1 MKKSDQVSD
10 VLDLS
15 ALDRLRE
22 TVGGDDAFLAEL
34 IHTFLDDGPQELAR
48 MHQALDSQDA
58 ELLQRAAHSLKSN
71 SAEFGAQDLRQMCK
85 QLEEMA
91 KQGVFDGVSQRV
103 AEVEAEYERVDGA
116 LRQFIKAS

>member
-34 IHTFLDDGPQELAR
+34 IHTFLEDGPRELAR
-48 MHQALDSQDA
+48 MHQALESQDA

-91 KQGVFDGVSQRV
+91 KQGVFDGASQRV
-103 AEVEAEYERVDGA
+103 AEIEAEYERVDGA